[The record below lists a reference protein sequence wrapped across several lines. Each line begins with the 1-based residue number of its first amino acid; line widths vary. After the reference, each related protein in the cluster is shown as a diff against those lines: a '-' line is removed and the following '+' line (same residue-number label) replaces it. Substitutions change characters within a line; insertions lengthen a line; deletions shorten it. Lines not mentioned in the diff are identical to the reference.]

1 MTQARHAF
9 LISAAHKS
17 SGKTT
22 LSIGLSA
29 ALAARGLVVQPF
41 KKGPDYIDPMW
52 LGEAA
57 GQPCRNLDL
66 HLSGVA
72 GVHAAWHAHGDAAEV
87 CLVEGNKGLYDGLA
101 LDGSDSNAAL
111 AVALDVPV
119 ILVID
124 CRGMT
129 RGIAPL
135 VLGYQA
141 FDPKVRIAGI
151 ILNRVGGPRHEGKLR
166 DVLAHYTQA
175 PVLGA
180 IPETPE
186 LAILERHLGL
196 MPSNEATDADDR
208 IATLGRI
215 VERHV
220 QLDRLLE
227 LTTRIVPPQDDS
239 VVSLC
244 AHRNLRDRESSR
256 PRRGAERSPLR
267 VGIARDRAFGFYYP
281 DDLDAFEA
289 AGATLVPFD
298 TLRDAVLP
306 EIDALFIGG
315 GFPETLAASLESNA
329 ALRADIRRAIEA
341 GLPTYA
347 ECGGL
352 MYLSRAITW
361 NGRRHEMVGVIPA
374 ETVMTPRPVGRGYVE
389 IEATAEHPWWPAGT
403 RVRAHEFHYSRI
415 DGLPEGMTFGWTV
428 RRGAGIAKGCDGI
441 RLHNLFASYA
451 HLRGL
456 PGLDWAASF
465 VDFARRVRAARPAR
479 AAAGT

>member
-1 MTQARHAF
+1 MSSRHAF

-22 LSIGLSA
+22 VSIGLAA
-29 ALAARGLVVQPF
+29 ALARRGHAVQTF

-52 LGEAA
+52 HAEAA
-57 GQPCRNLDL
+57 GRPSRNLDL
-66 HLSGVA
+66 HLEGTA
-72 GVHAAWHAHGDAAEV
+72 GVLATWRRHGDAAEV

-111 AVALDVPV
+111 ASTIDVPV
-119 ILVID
+119 VLVID

-166 DVLAHYTQA
+166 DVLAHYTTL

-196 MPSNEATDADDR
+196 MPTNEATDAADR
-208 IATLGRI
+208 IATLARI
-215 VERHV
+215 VEAHV
-220 QLDRLLE
+220 DLDRLLE
-227 LTTRIVPPQDDS
+227 LTERAPVPSRNGES
-239 VVSLC
+239 VLSLC
-244 AHRNLRDRESSR
+244 AHRERRSR
-256 PRRGAERSPLR
+256 RARRSAGTTPLR

-281 DDLDAFEA
+281 DDLEALEA

-298 TLRDAVLP
+298 TLRDARLP
-306 EIDALFIGG
+306 DVDALFIGG

-329 ALRADIRRAIEA
+329 SLRQDIRRAIEA

-352 MYLSRAITW
+352 MYLSRGITW
-361 NGRRHEMVGVIPA
+361 NDRRHEMVGVIPA
-374 ETVMTPRPVGRGYVE
+374 ETVMGARPVGRGYVE
-389 IEATAEHPWWPAGT
+389 IEASADHPWWPAGT
-403 RVRAHEFHYSRI
+403 RMKAHEFHYSRLE
-415 DGLPEGMTFGWTV
+415 GLPADARFGWAV
-428 RRGAGIAKGCDGI
+428 RRGAGIAKGLDGF
-441 RLHNLFASYA
+441 RAYNLFASYA

-456 PGLDWAASF
+456 PGLDWAAGF
-465 VDFARRVRAARPAR
+465 VGFARDVGRAGSNRLQ
-479 AAAGT
+479 AAAL